1 MGVTPI
7 RVAHTSR
14 RHNRVLEILDGLEDR
29 QWVGGGGGG
38 HNKGLYPGTVTLALT
53 LISYASG
60 QTLLSK
66 KGPQY
71 LLHAGH

>member
-1 MGVTPI
+1 M
-7 RVAHTSR
+7 
-14 RHNRVLEILDGLEDR
+14 D
-29 QWVGGGGGG
+29 GGGG

-60 QTLLSK
+60 QPLLFK
-66 KGPQY
+66 KDPQY